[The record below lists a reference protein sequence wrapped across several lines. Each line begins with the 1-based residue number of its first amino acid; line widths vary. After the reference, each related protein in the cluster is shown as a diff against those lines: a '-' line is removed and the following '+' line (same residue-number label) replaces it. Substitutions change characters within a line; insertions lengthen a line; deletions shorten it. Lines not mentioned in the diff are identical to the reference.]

1 MEKICSRCRFY
12 RPVPDPS
19 VYLREFEG
27 HCGVNGDLVYGD
39 DVCEFF
45 ELSD

>member
-1 MEKICSRCRFY
+1 MEKRCVLCRCFA
-12 RPVPDPS
+12 PVPDPS
-19 VYLREFEG
+19 VYLKEFDG
-27 HCGVNGDLVYGD
+27 HCVINGDLVYGD